1 MDNLYLITDNI
12 FGTSL
17 LLMFNISPQLD
28 HVVSMLLFLQS
39 NFCHLLYNLWS
50 LIFKLRVMNLSTIFV
65 TRWNVDLMRTV
76 LQIFNSTLVHIET
89 FIFTSGALAKTENMS
104 DVKII
109 VVNAKLYSVE
119 LNGRI
124 LWLLEISLYMT
135 KFYSC
140 TKNN

>member
-1 MDNLYLITDNI
+1 
-12 FGTSL
+12 
-17 LLMFNISPQLD
+17 
-28 HVVSMLLFLQS
+28 
-39 NFCHLLYNLWS
+39 
-50 LIFKLRVMNLSTIFV
+50 
-65 TRWNVDLMRTV
+65 MRTV

-124 LWLLEISLYMT
+124 LWLLEISLYTT

-140 TKNN
+140 TKKQLEHQKIELLMINIKYQNDCYNYVYN